1 MEAKMRKSGKLVL
14 ILPLQASAR
23 SGFIFHVHGTA
34 QQCRKGYNSRNK
46 KNNGTRNEKTAL
58 HTLCPH
64 IILFPGFKDPW
75 TTKISNT
82 VAEQRRWH
90 AASGATAKTQPG
102 MGKTMLHATK
112 CLKKLQFLYIPSD
125 RIHRNLEQNRTPLF
139 DIVLPK
145 VVLGKI

>member
-1 MEAKMRKSGKLVL
+1 MYMEQLNSVAKDTTV
-14 ILPLQASAR
+14 A
-23 SGFIFHVHGTA
+23 T
-34 QQCRKGYNSRNK
+34 K
-46 KNNGTRNEKTAL
+46 KQWDKEEKTAL
-58 HTLCPH
+58 HTPCPH

-75 TTKISNT
+75 TTKISNAA
-82 VAEQRRWH
+82 AERRRWH

-102 MGKTMLHATK
+102 MGKPALHATK
-112 CLKKLQFLYIPSD
+112 SLKKLKFLYIPSD